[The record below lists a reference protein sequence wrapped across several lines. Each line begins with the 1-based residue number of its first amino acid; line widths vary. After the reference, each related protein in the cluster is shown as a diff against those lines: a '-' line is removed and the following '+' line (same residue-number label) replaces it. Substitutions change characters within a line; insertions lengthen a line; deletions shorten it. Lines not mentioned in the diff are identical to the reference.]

1 MEYRFTI
8 KNFDSGLNE
17 LLNGVHYDYKRRT
30 VVNYE
35 KAKWERVMMQQIRM
49 IPSLKN
55 VKFKPPIAI
64 HYDIFAKDKRHDR
77 MNIGSAADK
86 VLQDVL
92 QKAGLLDNDSWD
104 NVVDI
109 SFKYYLDRQNPRIE
123 VTITEIE
130 DEKAPKS
137 ISAVFDEFDS
147 IMDKYSNDNFGLK
160 YHANRSLKQGV
171 KKGKNDDNHI
181 STE

>member
-1 MEYRFTI
+1 M
-8 KNFDSGLNE
+8 
-17 LLNGVHYDYKRRT
+17 
-30 VVNYE
+30 
-35 KAKWERVMMQQIRM
+35 
-49 IPSLKN
+49 
-55 VKFKPPIAI
+55 
-64 HYDIFAKDKRHDR
+64 
-77 MNIGSAADK
+77 
-86 VLQDVL
+86 
-92 QKAGLLDNDSWD
+92 LDNDSWD